1 MYRKRKYTCENTF
14 ANVHLRKYTCG
25 STLAKLHLRKYTR
38 EHTLAKIQ
46 LRKYTREN
54 TLLAFNGLFVRFF
67 VRMRFRQKFRTEHF
81 PSMVCSCGSSCLT
94 GTRADWR
101 ALLKFSTQIYLGDF
115 LVPASQLP
123 SRTRQTTHE
132 ALLFQT
138 ASQLPSRTRQT
149 TPPLR
154 QPALTG
160 PVHAFSVH
168 FSAPPNT
175 FNIFILRQKCSRIA
189 LVRFRLERLQKLTF
203 YNQTNEEN

>member
-1 MYRKRKYTCENTF
+1 MLHEGADEPYRYEADLDGFYRSFLPKFSVPIYPPFRVVGK
-14 ANVHLRKYTCG
+14 K
-25 STLAKLHLRKYTR
+25 KLHL
-38 EHTLAKIQ
+38 
-46 LRKYTREN
+46 
-54 TLLAFNGLFVRFF
+54 
-67 VRMRFRQKFRTEHF
+67 
-81 PSMVCSCGSSCLT
+81 
-94 GTRADWR
+94 
-101 ALLKFSTQIYLGDF
+101 
-115 LVPASQLP
+115 VPATSRPYRPITFTDSPAGISSTLSDSPPITFTDLP
-123 SRTRQTTHE
+123 DDSGSWTRQATHE

>member
-1 MYRKRKYTCENTF
+1 MMLIMCEVASPLSCALQSVGVVAKTVTMIAYIGINTF
-14 ANVHLRKYTCG
+14 SQSPA
-25 STLAKLHLRKYTR
+25 
-38 EHTLAKIQ
+38 
-46 LRKYTREN
+46 
-54 TLLAFNGLFVRFF
+54 
-67 VRMRFRQKFRTEHF
+67 
-81 PSMVCSCGSSCLT
+81 PLT

-101 ALLKFSTQIYLGDF
+101 ALFKFSTQIYLGDF
-115 LVPASQLP
+115 PVPASQLP

-132 ALLFQT
+132 ALLSQT
-138 ASQLPSRTRQT
+138 ASQLRSRTRQT